1 MLTRLIL
8 LLASKF
14 APLLAAQSSLEVS
27 QTNMLLNWAMIGL
40 LGIVG
45 FLLGIVGWFLRDGFR
60 RIVRELE
67 TLETTMV
74 ETNSQLVKVAT
85 SVEERSG
92 QQQQIN
98 TMNQNIVTILQD
110 IATMRGLLPSR
121 SSGESK

>member
-98 TMNQNIVTILQD
+98 TLNQNIVTILQD